1 MDEEIMPGELVYELA
16 DYQSAARTYR
26 SDLLRLPILSLDDEL
41 AHMTLRPG
49 VRYSEVVGTTDLDVE
64 LQPYVRN
71 ARQKVDLELGLREL
85 RTYFGTVNA
94 DFDPNKNISTLM
106 GHRASQAMGD
116 ALATTPQAHEVLALV
131 PKKIGKKLK
140 TALFKAVRNAKG
152 KTTNDLFDGFDT
164 IAEREIAAG
173 NISAALGNY
182 IKLSGKPDKFNT
194 LELCQEILDAMSP
207 ELRAEDCTMYV
218 PQTFLDNYNRSY
230 KLDGGALVYKDK
242 YDQTFVEGSQGRL
255 RIVPLVGKAG
265 SNIIQ
270 ICPESNMLVG
280 CDQLSDKESVR
291 VANYE
296 PDTFTLMMRMFFG
309 CEYESI
315 DPRRLLIA
323 EIPA

>member
-1 MDEEIMPGELVYELA
+1 MDEMEPGELLYELA

-26 SDLLRLPILSLDDEL
+26 KDLLRLPILCLDEEL

-49 VRYSEVVGTTDLDVE
+49 IRYSEVVGTTDLDVE

-71 ARQKVDLELGLREL
+71 ARQKVDLELDLREL
-85 RTYFGTVNA
+85 KTYFGTVNA

-106 GHRASQAMGD
+106 GHRASQASGD
-116 ALATTPQAHEVLALV
+116 GLETTPQAQEVLALV
-131 PKKIGKKLK
+131 PKKIGRKLK
-140 TALFKAVRNAKG
+140 SALFKAKRNSAG
-152 KTTNDLFDGFDT
+152 KTTMDLFDGFDT
-164 IAEREIAAG
+164 IAEREIADG
-173 NISAALGNY
+173 NISAENGNY
-182 IKLSGKPDKFNT
+182 LKLSAKPDKFNT

-207 ELRAEDCTMYV
+207 ELRGEDCVMYV

-230 KLDGGALVYKDK
+230 KLDGGALVYKDQ

-265 SNIIQ
+265 SNLIQ

-280 CDQLSDKESVR
+280 CDQLSDKETVR

-296 PDTFTLMMRMFFG
+296 PDTFTLMMRMFWG

-315 DPRRLLIA
+315 DARRLLVV
-323 EIPA
+323 EIPE